1 MEEKICEYIGLIKE
15 YNIEINFLFLRFE
28 DFLLIL
34 VRIRVLAALNQ
45 WRTPVDTILNVWI
58 PQNL

>member
-1 MEEKICEYIGLIKE
+1 MEEKICEYIGLIKK
-15 YNIEINFLFLRFE
+15 YNVEINFLFLRFE
-28 DFLLIL
+28 DFLLML
-34 VRIRVLAALNQ
+34 VRIHVLAALNQ

>member
-28 DFLLIL
+28 DFLLML